1 MSHNFYKLIFLLL
14 FFTFNLQANS
24 QDTIKQEISILKEKL
39 LKLDITYTTKNTYID
54 KDFENLKNDI
64 RELETKL
71 EKETIDK
78 KSVQKDF
85 ENFNNLIKMQ
95 DNSIDKLNFYVA
107 FFAILIT
114 VLVLYITFRNEGIAK
129 NVASEEIEKW
139 LETKAD
145 KKLGDIVE
153 LYKNDF
159 NKHLNDATCSLDN
172 IKETEKEVKDLYS
185 NLKENNENISEE
197 LKKQL
202 KEKSDNLKESI
213 DKEFTLIE
221 LEELFLSAYY
231 EKEYKEAIKYS
242 KLIISHTPSFSAY
255 NNLGRAY
262 SGLGENNKAMN
273 SYIKGLELS
282 PNNYIAYY
290 NMGISYGKLGEH
302 EKAITLYEKAI
313 EINPK
318 YDPAYYNMGN
328 MYSNLEKY
336 ALAIE
341 SYKKAIEINPKKDEA
356 YNNMGNAYGKLEK
369 YEEAISSYEKAIE
382 INPKDDGAYANL
394 FEIELIGNKPFRKEL
409 ESKYIKFFK
418 EEKEI
423 FIQYELLKILSQ
435 INDGIK
441 VDTDKWL
448 ENYKEQNLTGWS
460 FDELIN
466 WANTKNSPIKENLL
480 EAIEVFKTKKE
491 D

>member
-318 YDPAYYNMGN
+318 
-328 MYSNLEKY
+328 
-336 ALAIE
+336 
-341 SYKKAIEINPKKDEA
+341 
-356 YNNMGNAYGKLEK
+356 
-369 YEEAISSYEKAIE
+369 
-382 INPKDDGAYANL
+382 DDGAYANL